1 LLEHVRERQP
11 DNAVVL
17 NNLALAY
24 QELGDARAGATAE
37 AAYKHAGEQPD
48 VMDTLAWILVGKG
61 GSKED
66 GVRGLAL
73 LQKAHALAP
82 KARDIRYHLA
92 AALAQQGDR
101 AGARRELEA
110 LAAGDMRFAQ
120 ADQVRG
126 LLAEL
131 SRP

>member
-1 LLEHVRERQP
+1 VLQRLP
-11 DNAVVL
+11 GNAVVL

-24 QELGDARAGATAE
+24 QELDDPRAQATAE
-37 AAYKHAGEQPD
+37 AAYKQAGEQPD
-48 VMDTLAWILVGKG
+48 VIDTLAWILVQQGAA
-61 GSKED
+61 KED
-66 GVRGLAL
+66 AARGLAL

-92 AALAQQGDR
+92 AALAKQGDR

-120 ADQVRG
+120 AEQARG

-131 SRP
+131 SR